1 MKYRFHS
8 GQSLVEVVVATG
20 IAMLVLVA
28 LVAGATIAVRNSQ
41 FSRTKARAMQLN
53 REATEW
59 LRGERKNS
67 WSGFANN
74 SGTFCLDGLNF
85 TKNRVCS
92 SSEKIS
98 NQFTRQAILLFTDE
112 DSDGTNDKAEIKM
125 ITSWTDSSGNHSEE
139 IITYLTKW

>member
-67 WSGFANN
+67 WSEFLSKADDDGK
-74 SGTFCLDGLNF
+74 TFCFDSLSWNDGS
-85 TKNRVCS
+85 CS
-92 SSEKIS
+92 ASEIIDS
-98 NQFTRQAILLFTDE
+98 VFTREAILTKIDE
-112 DSDGTNDKAEIKM
+112 NKIDIK
-125 ITSWTDSSGNHSEE
+125 ITTSWTDSNGEHNEQV
-139 IITYLTKW
+139 ITYLTKW